1 VSGRG
6 DPLGD
11 PAPLIR
17 RVYSFVAFHLGP
29 GSDAEDVTSEV
40 FERAIRYRSSYDP
53 RRGTPVTWL
62 LGIAKRCI
70 ADALA
75 APTHLPIGERDE
87 PVGDDQEGDA
97 VRRLDLVE
105 ALARLEGRERELL
118 ALRYGAGLSSRE
130 IGGIV
135 GLEPNAVDVA
145 LHRARRR
152 LRDELGEADEQSILG
167 STRVQRNRPDG

>member
-1 VSGRG
+1 MSRRD
-6 DPLGD
+6 DPLSD
-11 PAPLIR
+11 PTPLIR
-17 RVYSFVAFHLGP
+17 RVYSFVAFHMGP

-40 FERAIRYRSSYDP
+40 FERAMRYRSSYDP
-53 RRGTPVTWL
+53 GRGTPVTWL

-70 ADALA
+70 ADALV
-75 APTHLPIGERDE
+75 APTHLPITERDE
-87 PVGDDQEGDA
+87 TGGSDEEGDA
-97 VRRLDLVE
+97 VRRLDLVG
-105 ALARLEGRERELL
+105 ALGRLDGRERELL

-130 IGGIV
+130 MGVIV

-152 LRDELGEADEQSILG
+152 LREELGGPDEQPIVG

>member
-1 VSGRG
+1 VSRRD

-11 PAPLIR
+11 PTPLIR
-17 RVYSFVAFHLGP
+17 RVYSFVAFHMGP

-87 PVGDDQEGDA
+87 DSGADEQGDA
-97 VRRLDLVE
+97 VRRLDLAE
-105 ALARLEGRERELL
+105 ALGRLGGRDQELL
-118 ALRYGAGLSSRE
+118 ALRYGAGLSARE

-152 LRDELGEADEQSILG
+152 LRQELGESDEQSILG
-167 STRVQRNRPDG
+167 SKGLQRNRPDG